1 MIEND
6 KVNKNKIEEY
16 EKMVMMLQEK
26 IESQSLQRQ
35 WTMEEKMI

>member
-1 MIEND
+1 VTMIEND

-26 IESQSLQRQ
+26 IES
-35 WTMEEKMI
+35 